1 MSNYKEKLEL
11 IRKFVFGE
19 QEPTPPAPP
28 AEPAKLETQELKT
41 TDGKVLTVDKLEVG
55 GNVLLDGA
63 AAPDGEYMLE
73 NGGKLSVVGG
83 LISEMELEPKPAE
96 PPATPEGDTMAKF
109 SEEFNAFKAEFSSH
123 KEAFAAAQSELQKQ
137 KEAFG
142 NLLTVVEA
150 LAQAPATPPA
160 QAPKKQWHEMSALEK
175 FRASKQN

>member
-19 QEPTPPAPP
+19 QTPTPPAPP
-28 AEPAKLETQELKT
+28 AEHAKLETQDLKT

-63 AAPDGEYMLE
+63 AAPDGEYNLE
-73 NGGKLSVVGG
+73 NGNVLQVAGG
-83 LISEMELEPKPAE
+83 LIVELSTGTEDAIPEETPAE
-96 PPATPEGDTMAKF
+96 QMAKF
-109 SEEFNAFKAEFSSH
+109 TAEVSALRNEFNSH

>member
-1 MSNYKEKLEL
+1 MDYKAKLDL

-19 QEPTPPAPP
+19 QQPAPPAPP

-55 GNVLLDGA
+55 GNVLLEGA
-63 AAPDGEYMLE
+63 AAPDGEYMLD

-83 LISEMELEPKPAE
+83 LISELELEPKPAE
-96 PPATPEGDTMAKF
+96 PPATPESDTMAKF
-109 SEEFNAFKAEFSSH
+109 AAEVSALRSEFNSH
-123 KEAFAAAQSELQKQ
+123 KEAFAATKSELQSQ

-150 LAQAPATPPA
+150 LAQAPVASPA
-160 QAPKKQWHEMSALEK
+160 QAPRKQWHEMSALEK